1 MKTLPEARDIP
12 KAGPPADQPGLAA
25 SLLVTSLFFL
35 ALQDGFVK
43 IASADVSIWQFQTL
57 RSALNLIMLVILA
70 RFIWGTVR
78 PKPKRFWAVA
88 LRSLFL
94 VGAMLL
100 YFGAIPMLSL
110 AEIAS
115 GLYTFPLFVALLSL
129 VVLKERVGAR
139 RILAIVAG
147 FCGTLL
153 IMKPGTDSF
162 SYYMLMPIGA
172 GLCYAA
178 TVVTTRRLCRDES
191 PVTLAF
197 GVSICFVSSGILG
210 TVFFTAVSFPDLAA
224 EWPYLFTG
232 WHPVGVGLLLLVAA
246 CSVLN
251 LFANIGMAKAYQSA
265 EASWLAPFDYS
276 YLVFATGW
284 GFVLWGHLPD
294 ATSLA
299 GMVVIAV
306 SGAFVAWRERQENRS
321 RGADFNRS
329 LR

>member
-1 MKTLPEARDIP
+1 MKKLPETRELPAATP
-12 KAGPPADQPGLAA
+12 SADQPGLAA

-35 ALQDGFVK
+35 ALQDGLVK
-43 IASADVSIWQFQTL
+43 IASTDVSIWQFQTL
-57 RSALNLIMLVILA
+57 RSALNLLMLVILA

-78 PKPKRFWAVA
+78 PRPKRFWAVA

-94 VGAMLL
+94 VGAMIF
-100 YFGAIPMLSL
+100 YFGAIPFLSL
-110 AEIAS
+110 AQIAS
-115 GLYTFPLFVALLSL
+115 GLYTFPLFVALLSFL
-129 VVLKERVGAR
+129 VLKERVGPR
-139 RILAIVAG
+139 RVLAILAG

-153 IMKPGTDSF
+153 IMKPGTDAF
-162 SYYMLMPIGA
+162 SYTMLMPIGA

-178 TVVTTRRLCRDES
+178 TVVTTRRLCREES

-197 GVSICFVSSGILG
+197 GVSLCFVSAGILG
-210 TVFFTAVSFPDLAA
+210 TVFFSAVSFPELAA
-224 EWPYLFTG
+224 AWPYLFTG
-232 WHPVGVGLLLLVAA
+232 WHPIGTGLLLLVAA

-251 LFANIGMAKAYQSA
+251 LFANIGLAKAYQSA

-294 ATSLA
+294 AVSLA

-306 SGAFVAWRERQENRS
+306 SGGFVAWRERQENS
-321 RGADFNRS
+321 ARGADFNRS